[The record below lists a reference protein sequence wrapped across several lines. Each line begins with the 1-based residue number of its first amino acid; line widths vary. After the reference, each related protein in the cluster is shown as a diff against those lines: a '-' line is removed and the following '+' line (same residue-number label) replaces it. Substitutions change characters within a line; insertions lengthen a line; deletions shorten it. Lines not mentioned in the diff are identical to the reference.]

1 VPSTPPPAF
10 PNTNSP
16 STFPGASSGASNTR

>member
-1 VPSTPPPAF
+1 LQPGSQG
-10 PNTNSP
+10 PNSS